1 MKFLLD
7 TNVCIRLMRGDDAVR
22 ENLRQA
28 TPDDCAISM
37 ITVFE
42 LFAGVERCADPEKE
56 SIKVKRLLSAFH
68 LLPFDWDS
76 ALRTA
81 TIRWQLEKS
90 GQPIGPYDLQLAG
103 QALALELT
111 LITHNTREFSRVSGL
126 SYEDWQTD

>member
-7 TNVCIRLMRGDDAVR
+7 TNVCIRLMRGDEVVR

-28 TPDDCAISM
+28 TPDDCAVSM

-76 ALRTA
+76 ALRSA

-111 LITHNTREFSRVSGL
+111 LITHNTREFSRVSAL
-126 SYEDWQTD
+126 SYEDWQTA